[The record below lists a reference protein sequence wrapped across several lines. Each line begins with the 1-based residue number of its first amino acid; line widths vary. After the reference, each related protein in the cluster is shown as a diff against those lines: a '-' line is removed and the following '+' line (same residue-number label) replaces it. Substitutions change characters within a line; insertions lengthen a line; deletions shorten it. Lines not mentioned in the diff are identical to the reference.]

1 MTICARDVVNDQ
13 LNAFFFSMWVHGS
26 SIPNRFNCPLGGGTL
41 IAFFKLHKKSIL
53 FFIIDVMFAQYI
65 IKDDVTDQVSL
76 LKSLV

>member
-13 LNAFFFSMWVHGS
+13 LNEFFFSMWVHGS

-41 IAFFKLHKKSIL
+41 IFIKKSIL